1 MTKKTSARLNKNKRI
16 VPSFDAMTSASK
28 ILDIPMAEIKRAKA
42 GGCVGFRCGRIYRV
56 DLLEW
61 LKDNPLPAG
70 VAPTMNSEVSDAEM
84 ESRKLAAQT
93 LKAELE
99 LDKAKE
105 RVIDRDLVKT
115 EWTTHLTKIFEILD
129 QSLDRGIYNSIA
141 KEVKLYLGQY
151 AK

>member
-1 MTKKTSARLNKNKRI
+1 
-16 VPSFDAMTSASK
+16 
-28 ILDIPMAEIKRAKA
+28 
-42 GGCVGFRCGRIYRV
+42 
-56 DLLEW
+56 
-61 LKDNPLPAG
+61 
-70 VAPTMNSEVSDAEM
+70 MNSEVTDAEM

-115 EWTTHLTKIFEILD
+115 EWMTHLTKIFEILD

-151 AK
+151 GR